1 MEEEISEIKARSDE
15 VKPGLGEKV
24 FKMVQGQQCK
34 FTCTAQCSKQQ
45 KRSVCRKGH
54 MIRMASCEV
63 G

>member
-34 FTCTAQCSKQQ
+34 FTCTAQCLKQQ
-45 KRSVCRKGH
+45 NMQEGN
-54 MIRMASCEV
+54 MIEDV
-63 G
+63 IL